1 MTVSIM
7 SVTDHIADLICKDMG
22 FNHSVDWFGLVM
34 FYDSTYDIKILNDSA
49 DYYRL
54 KAYKRW

>member
-1 MTVSIM
+1 M

-34 FYDSTYDIKILNDSA
+34 FYDSTYVKILNDSA
-49 DYYRL
+49 VYYRL